1 MRVDF
6 TRLRFLVIDDNTFM
20 RRVIRALLH
29 GFGAREVFEADD
41 GAAGLESFLSH
52 QPDVV
57 ILDWEMP
64 ILDGLEVARMIR
76 TPSNSI
82 NPYTPIIMVSGHS
95 EKTRVNQA
103 RDAGV
108 NEFLV
113 KPISSKALYDRV
125 FAVVASP
132 RNFVKTKTFFG
143 PDRRRNFGTAY
154 TGKEKR
160 SSEATDVIV
169 ARTASEKAKTR

>member
-29 GFGAREVFEADD
+29 GFGAREVFEAED
-41 GAAGLESFLSH
+41 GAAGLESFMAH
-52 QPDVV
+52 GPDVV

-76 TPSNSI
+76 TPANSI

-95 EKTRVNQA
+95 EKNRVNQA

-108 NEFLV
+108 NEFLA

-125 FAVVASP
+125 FAVIAHP
-132 RNFVKTKTFFG
+132 RNFVRTKTFFG
-143 PDRRRNFGTAY
+143 PDRRRNSSGPY
-154 TGKEKR
+154 TGPERR
-160 SSEATDVIV
+160 SSEASGMIV
-169 ARTASEKAKTR
+169 SRAVSEKARTR

>member
-6 TRLRFLVIDDNTFM
+6 SRLRFLVIDDNTFM

-29 GFGAREVFEADD
+29 GFGAREVLEAED
-41 GAAGLESFLSH
+41 GASGLESFMAH
-52 QPDVV
+52 GPDVV

-95 EKTRVNQA
+95 EKNRVNQA
-103 RDAGV
+103 REAGI

-125 FAVVASP
+125 FAVVANP

-143 PDRRRNFGTAY
+143 PDRRRNASVQYSGHERRGSEVTGTLIS
-154 TGKEKR
+154 R
-160 SSEATDVIV
+160 SV
-169 ARTASEKAKTR
+169 SEKARTR